1 MWFFEF
7 MINLWQDLWSLLFKI
22 KIDGVPWPV
31 LILSLF
37 IITVIVGGLLSA
49 RR

>member
-1 MWFFEF
+1 MVFIEF
-7 MINLWQDLWSLLFKI
+7 MIGLWKNIWSLLGRI
-22 KIDGVPWPV
+22 RIDGVPWTT
-31 LILSLF
+31 LIVSLF

>member
-1 MWFFEF
+1 MALIRF
-7 MINLWQDLWSLLFKI
+7 MVGLWGQLWSLLARI
-22 KIDGVPWPV
+22 RIDGVPWTYLV
-31 LILSLF
+31 LTLF